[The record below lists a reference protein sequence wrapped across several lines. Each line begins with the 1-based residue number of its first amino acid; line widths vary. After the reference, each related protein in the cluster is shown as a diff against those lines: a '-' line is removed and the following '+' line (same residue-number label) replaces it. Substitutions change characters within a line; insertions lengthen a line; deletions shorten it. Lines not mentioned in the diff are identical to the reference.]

1 MLLECRN
8 YNNAYPTSCRPALD
22 SWPPLVS
29 WASKYV
35 TECQDPAAC
44 LSQLQLTWIYLPRAA
59 PRMYNLCCTLQN
71 YNMLLTQASK
81 LSRGFILLK
90 QDIPHMRPKI
100 TKGSQIL
107 SKVRVIDSFLESV
120 NTNAPTC
127 TRTMTMVDIITKRA
141 STVNPGL
148 YQNHHLAGVL
158 TDFLA

>member
-1 MLLECRN
+1 
-8 YNNAYPTSCRPALD
+8 
-22 SWPPLVS
+22 
-29 WASKYV
+29 
-35 TECQDPAAC
+35 
-44 LSQLQLTWIYLPRAA
+44 
-59 PRMYNLCCTLQN
+59 MYNLCCTLQN
-71 YNMLLTQASK
+71 YNLLLTQASQ

-90 QDIPHMRPKI
+90 QDIPHMQI